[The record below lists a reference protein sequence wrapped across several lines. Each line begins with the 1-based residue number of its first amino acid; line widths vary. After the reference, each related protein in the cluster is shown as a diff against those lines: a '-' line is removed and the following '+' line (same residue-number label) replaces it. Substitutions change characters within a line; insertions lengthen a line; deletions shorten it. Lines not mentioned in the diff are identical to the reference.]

1 MSEENQAPRPP
12 VMVHHQYI
20 RDLSLEIPHAPEIF
34 KENHGEPK
42 INVSVDIN
50 AKHLEENLFCVELD
64 FHLEGDVADKKLFIL
79 EMAYGGVA
87 ALNVPQEHVEPVL
100 MIEVPHLMFP
110 YARQA
115 ISATMANGGL
125 PPLMLNPIDF
135 VGMYQARHPQQPQQS
150 PQPQG
155 NDNTPQQ

>member
-1 MSEENQAPRPP
+1 MNKENQLPQPP

-34 KENHGEPK
+34 KDSHGEPK
-42 INVSVDIN
+42 INISVDIN
-50 AKHLEENLFCVELD
+50 AKHLEANLFNVELS
-64 FHLEGDVADKKLFIL
+64 FHIEGDVENKKLFIL
-79 EMAYGGVA
+79 EMIYGGVA

-110 YARQA
+110 YARQS
-115 ISATMANGGL
+115 ISNVMASGGL

-135 VGMYQARHPQQPQQS
+135 VGMSQARH
-150 PQPQG
+150 PQG
-155 NDNTPQQ
+155 NDNTQKQ